1 MNKSLNDAVFDTILQ
16 KAFLDAAD
24 QELQALELPEKVTY
38 DAAYQKG
45 ERKAYHKKVS
55 KRRKSFLAVGS
66 VKKVA
71 IVVVCLTLGGLIA
84 TVPKVGAD
92 FRNFATTFY
101 EKYFTITANNIPVD
115 ATSAY
120 DTPAS
125 TPDIPEGYTMDTENF
140 TFGYIPKDYTV
151 FDSME
156 NSMVCVY
163 RFSNRPDVRRGL
175 SITITA
181 LEATDASF
189 DNENSTIE
197 DIQIQGQDGY
207 YIHFGM
213 DDSYAIVWAD
223 ETWLYTVEGF
233 LSKEELVRVAEN
245 VTVKES

>member
-16 KAFLDAAD
+16 KAFLDAAE

-38 DAAYQKG
+38 DAAYQKA

-55 KRRKSFLAVGS
+55 KCRKSFLAVGS
-66 VKKVA
+66 AKKVA
-71 IVVVCLTLGGLIA
+71 IVVVCLTLGGLIT

-92 FRNFATTFY
+92 FRNFVTTFY
-101 EKYFTITANNIPVD
+101 EKYFTITANNTPL
-115 ATSAY
+115 
-120 DTPAS
+120 DT
-125 TPDIPEGYTMDTENF
+125 TQEDIIPEGYTMDTEKF

-163 RFSNRPDVRRGL
+163 RFSNRPDGRRGL
-175 SITITA
+175 SITIAA
-181 LEATDASF
+181 LEATDASL
-189 DNENSTIE
+189 DNENSAIE
-197 DIQIQGQDGY
+197 DIQIQEQDGY
-207 YIHFGM
+207 YIHFEM

-223 ETWLYTVEGF
+223 EIWLYTVEGF

-245 VTVKES
+245 VSGKES